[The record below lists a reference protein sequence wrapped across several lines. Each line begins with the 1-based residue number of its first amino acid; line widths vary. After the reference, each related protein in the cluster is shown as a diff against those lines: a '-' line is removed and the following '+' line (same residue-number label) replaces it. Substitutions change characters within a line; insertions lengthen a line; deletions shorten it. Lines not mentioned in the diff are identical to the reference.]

1 MSLLFAAVLAASPA
15 VTASD
20 AWLHCAR
27 EAVIADLAT
36 DAALGWSEVDTVPEG
51 TEVRVVALPAHP
63 SSEAFDAVHRVLH
76 AVPARNE
83 VYVASAG
90 GLADFRRL
98 HGPVSLAGRCA
109 SAMATTP

>member
-1 MSLLFAAVLAASPA
+1 MSLLFAVVLAVPPA
-15 VTASD
+15 VTAPD

-36 DAALGWSEVDTVPEG
+36 DAAHGWAEVDAVPEG
-51 TEVRVVALPAHP
+51 IEARVVALPAHP

-83 VYVASAG
+83 AYVASSG
-90 GLADFRRL
+90 GLADVRRV

-109 SAMATTP
+109 PAMATVP